1 MSEASLLRA
10 FRIGLRDG
18 APFLLIVAPFGLLFG
33 AVATEAG
40 LAVGQAVAMSVLIV
54 SGASQFTAVQLI
66 GENAPGFIV
75 LLASLTVALRM
86 AMYSAYMAPR
96 IGSAPLWQRALVA
109 YILIDQVYA
118 ASVSRQA
125 LTPSFSRDQ
134 VVAHMVGAGV
144 LTIPPFFAATWIGAT
159 VGAAVPDAWALDFAL
174 PITFIAMVAP
184 MLRSLPQVIAAAV
197 SVAAALAFAWLPLNL
212 GLIVAALIAMTAGAV
227 AETRLGT
234 PGP

>member
-1 MSEASLLRA
+1 MPDAAIFRA
-10 FRIGLRDG
+10 FRLGIRDG
-18 APFLLIVAPFGLLFG
+18 APFLLIAVPFGLLFG
-33 AVATEAG
+33 AVAAEAG

-54 SGASQFTAVQLI
+54 SGASQFTAVQLVA
-66 GENAPGFIV
+66 ENAPGVIV

-125 LTPSFSRDQ
+125 LTPKFSRDQ
-134 VVAHMVGAGV
+134 IVAHMIGAGV
-144 LTIPPFFAATWIGAT
+144 LTIPPFFLATWIGAV
-159 VGAAVPDAWALDFAL
+159 VGEAVPEAWALDFAL

-184 MLRSLPQVIAAAV
+184 MLRTLPQVIAATV
-197 SVAAALAFAWLPLNL
+197 SVVAALAFAWVPLNL
-212 GLIVAALIAMTAGAV
+212 GLIISALIAMTAGAL
-227 AETRLGT
+227 AEAWFGA
-234 PGP
+234 PGS